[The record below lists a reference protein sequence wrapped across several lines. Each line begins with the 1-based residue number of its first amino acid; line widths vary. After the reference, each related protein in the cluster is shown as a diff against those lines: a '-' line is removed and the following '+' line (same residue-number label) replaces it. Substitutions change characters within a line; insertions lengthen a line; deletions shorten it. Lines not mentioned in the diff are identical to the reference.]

1 MKEEELDLMHRYLD
15 GGISP
20 EELET
25 LEELLRT
32 NAEARSA
39 LRSLATI
46 DAKWQEFEMKDLVS
60 QSVEDRVVELPSSG
74 SKLNWL
80 SLGAIAAALVV
91 GFFVWLTGKPAAT
104 APETAQVQGLEQGIA
119 RVIRVEGQALVD
131 GKRTVIDGDELFA
144 AGEVSMTKGFIE
156 LAFRESG
163 VHLIAGAPLSMRLDD
178 SMRLFLEEGEIKLVV
193 PPQGI
198 GFVVDTADQEIVDL
212 GTSFILKANPE
223 GSEVLVLDGQITV
236 GKRVGDTK
244 RLLMSEGEFATF
256 DRSGKIRKRAN
267 TNLRA
272 RGLPAVPF
280 RVMEPGPASLRG
292 RILGQI
298 GQPLLRGGR
307 DRDIIGGQFVPL
319 IQSGFQD
326 QSGLELL
333 PTGKPLRFA
342 GIAGALPT
350 IPEQAGLKRDT
361 VELGWMAWYRGRVVP
376 SREGRFRFW
385 GYADN
390 HLLVAMDGKPVF
402 EGSRDSPFSE
412 IGIPRTDNPALP
424 CLIARAGFANGPWI
438 ESNGEARQLDILF
451 GEIGGVLTS
460 GLLLIEWEGEAYEET
475 FWGQPK
481 WPVFM
486 TEPPNAAEVAGLE
499 SLRRHLEEKMMGS
512 FSIAPSA
519 IWKVENQGVARQ

>member
-1 MKEEELDLMHRYLD
+1 MKDEELDLLHSYLD

-25 LEELLRT
+25 LEDLLRS
-32 NAEARSA
+32 NAKARST

-46 DAKWQEFEMKDLVS
+46 DAKWQELETKGLVS
-60 QSVEDRVVELPSSG
+60 QPEQERVVEGTSFGAKS
-74 SKLNWL
+74 NWL

-91 GFFVWLTGKPAAT
+91 GVFVLMSGKPAT
-104 APETAQVQGLEQGIA
+104 VELGIA
-119 RVIRVEGQALVD
+119 RVIRVEGNALMDGKQALAD
-131 GKRTVIDGDELFA
+131 EDELFA
-144 AGEVSMTKGFIE
+144 AGRVSMTNGFIE

-163 VHLIAGAPLSMRLDD
+163 VHVVAGAPLSMRLDD
-178 SMRLFLEEGEIKLVV
+178 PMRLFLEQGEIKLVV

-236 GKRVGDTK
+236 GKRAGDTK

-256 DRSGKIRKRAN
+256 DRGGKIRRRAN
-267 TNLRA
+267 ANLRA
-272 RGLPAVPF
+272 RGLPEVPL
-280 RVMEPGPASLRG
+280 RVTEPGPASLRG
-292 RILGQI
+292 KIMSQV
-298 GQPLLRGGR
+298 GQPILRGGR
-307 DRDIIGGQFVPL
+307 DRDFIGGQFVPL
-319 IQSGFQD
+319 IQSRFQD

-333 PTGKPLRFA
+333 PTGAPLRFA
-342 GIAGALPT
+342 GIAGAFASL
-350 IPEQAGLKRDT
+350 PEQARLERDT
-361 VELGWMAWYRGRVVP
+361 AELGWMAWYRGRVVP
-376 SREGRFRFW
+376 PRKGRFRFW

-390 HLLVAMDGKPVF
+390 HLVVAMDGKPVF

-438 ESNGEARQLDILF
+438 ESKGEALQLDILF
-451 GEIGGVLTS
+451 GEIGGILTS
-460 GLLLIEWEGEAYEET
+460 GLLLIEWEGQTYDET

-481 WPVFM
+481 WPIFM
-486 TEPPNAAEVAGLE
+486 TEAPNAAEVAGLE
-499 SLRRHLEEKMMGS
+499 SVRRHLEEQMMGS
-512 FSIAPSA
+512 FSIATDA
-519 IWKVENQGVARQ
+519 IWKVNNGKVARQ

>member
-1 MKEEELDLMHRYLD
+1 MKDEELDLMHRYLD

-20 EELET
+20 EELDR
-25 LEELLRT
+25 LENLLRT
-32 NAEARSA
+32 NAEARST

-46 DAKWQEFEMKDLVS
+46 DAKWQELETKELVS
-60 QSVEDRVVELPSSG
+60 QSEEERVIEGTSFRAS
-74 SKLNWL
+74 NWL
-80 SLGAIAAALVV
+80 SLGAIAAALIV
-91 GFFVWLTGKPAAT
+91 GVFVLMTEKPAAP
-104 APETAQVQGLEQGIA
+104 AELGIA
-119 RVIRVEGQALVD
+119 RVIKVEGEAVVD
-131 GKRTVIDGDELFA
+131 GKQALAKGDELFA
-144 AGEVSMTKGFIE
+144 AGNVSMTKGFIE

-163 VHLIAGAPLSMRLDD
+163 VHVVAGAPLSMRLDD
-178 SMRLFLEEGEIKLVV
+178 PMRLFLNEGELKLVV

-236 GKRVGDTK
+236 GKRAGDTK

-256 DRSGKIRKRAN
+256 DRGGKIRKRAN
-267 TNLRA
+267 ASIRA
-272 RGLPAVPF
+272 RRLPEVPL
-280 RVMEPGPASLRG
+280 RVTEPGPASLRG
-292 RILGQI
+292 KIMSQT
-298 GQPLLRGGR
+298 GQPIRRGGR

-319 IQSGFQD
+319 IQSGFRD
-326 QSGLELL
+326 PSGIESL

-342 GIAGALPT
+342 GIAGAFPT
-350 IPEQAGLKRDT
+350 VPEKAELQRDT
-361 VELGWMAWYRGRVVP
+361 AELGWMAWYRGRVVP
-376 SREGRFRFW
+376 PRKGRFRFW

-390 HLLVAMDGKPVF
+390 HLVVAMDGKPVF

-412 IGIPRTDNPALP
+412 IGIPRTDNPAWP
-424 CLIARAGFANGPWI
+424 CLIAPAGFANGPWI

-481 WPVFM
+481 WPILM
-486 TEPPNAAEVAGLE
+486 TEAPNAAEIAGLE

-512 FSIAPSA
+512 FSIAPDA
-519 IWKVENQGVARQ
+519 IWKVENSKLASR

>member
-1 MKEEELDLMHRYLD
+1 MKDEELDLMHRYLD

-20 EELET
+20 EELER
-25 LEELLRT
+25 LEDLLRT
-32 NAEARSA
+32 NAEARST

-46 DAKWQEFEMKDLVS
+46 DAKWEELETKDLVS
-60 QSVEDRVVELPSSG
+60 EPEGNRIVEGTSFRAS
-74 SKLNWL
+74 NWL
-80 SLGAIAAALVV
+80 SLGAIAAALIV
-91 GFFVWLTGKPAAT
+91 GVFVLMSEKPAAP
-104 APETAQVQGLEQGIA
+104 AELGIA
-119 RVIRVEGQALVD
+119 RVIRVEGEAMVD
-131 GKRTVIDGDELFA
+131 GEQTLAKGDELFA
-144 AGEVSMTKGFIE
+144 AGNVSMTKGFIE

-163 VHLIAGAPLSMRLDD
+163 VHVVAGAPLSMRLDD
-178 SMRLFLEEGEIKLVV
+178 SMRLFLDEGEIKLVV

-236 GKRVGDTK
+236 GKREGTTK

-256 DRSGKIRKRAN
+256 DRGGEIRKRAKA
-267 TNLRA
+267 TVRA
-272 RGLPAVPF
+272 RRLPEVPL
-280 RVMEPGPASLRG
+280 RMTEPGPASLRG
-292 RILGQI
+292 KIMSQV
-298 GQPLLRGGR
+298 GQPIRRGGR

-319 IQSGFQD
+319 IESGFLD
-326 QSGLELL
+326 QSGIEHL
-333 PTGKPLRFA
+333 PTGEPLRFA
-342 GIAGALPT
+342 GIAGAFPT
-350 IPEQAGLKRDT
+350 VPEKAQLKRDT

-376 SREGRFRFW
+376 PRKGRFRFW

-424 CLIARAGFANGPWI
+424 CLIAPAGFANGPWI
-438 ESNGEARQLDILF
+438 ESDGEARQLDILF

-475 FWGQPK
+475 FWGQPQ
-481 WPVFM
+481 WPIFM
-486 TEPPNAAEVAGLE
+486 TEFPNAAEVAGLE

-512 FSIAPSA
+512 FSIAPDA
-519 IWKVENQGVARQ
+519 IWRVENSQVANRQ

>member
-1 MKEEELDLMHRYLD
+1 MKEEELDLLHRYLD

-20 EELET
+20 EELEI

-32 NAEARSA
+32 NAEARST

-46 DAKWQEFEMKDLVS
+46 DAKWQELETKGLGAQSDEDPVIEGVS
-60 QSVEDRVVELPSSG
+60 FSAS
-74 SKLNWL
+74 NWL
-80 SLGAIAAALVV
+80 SLGAIAAALIA
-91 GFFVWLTGKPAAT
+91 GLFVLLSEKPAT
-104 APETAQVQGLEQGIA
+104 AELGIA
-119 RVIRVEGQALVD
+119 RVIRVEGEALVD
-131 GKRTVIDGDELFA
+131 GQRVVAKGDELFS
-144 AGEVSMTKGFIE
+144 AGKVSMTKGFIE

-163 VHLIAGAPLSMRLDD
+163 VHVVAGAPLSMRLDD
-178 SMRLFLEEGEIKLVV
+178 SMRLFLNEGEIKLVV

-236 GKRVGDTK
+236 GKRAGETK

-256 DRSGKIRKRAN
+256 DRSGKIRKRAQAS
-267 TNLRA
+267 LRA
-272 RGLPAVPF
+272 QSLPEVPF
-280 RVMEPGPASLRG
+280 RVTEPGPASLRG
-292 RILGQI
+292 KIMSQT
-298 GQPLLRGGR
+298 GQPLLSRGR
-307 DRDIIGGQFVPL
+307 DRDVIGGQFVPL
-319 IQSGFQD
+319 IESEFRD
-326 QSGLELL
+326 QSGIELL

-342 GIAGALPT
+342 GIAGAFPT
-350 IPEQAGLKRDT
+350 LREKAGLKRT
-361 VELGWMAWYRGRVVP
+361 SVELGWMAWYRGRVVP
-376 SREGRFRFW
+376 PRKGRFRFW

-390 HLLVAMDGKPVF
+390 HLVVAMDGKPVF

-412 IGIPRTDNPALP
+412 IGLPRTDNPALP

-438 ESNGEARQLDILF
+438 ESNGKARQLDILF

-486 TEPPNAAEVAGLE
+486 TEAPNPAEVAGLE

-512 FSIAPSA
+512 FSIANDA
-519 IWKVENQGVARQ
+519 IWKVENQKVANR